1 MSGPLLI
8 QASVLHDFYVQ
19 VLVRTGVPEADAQLA
34 AAVRLESALRLPA
47 GLDAFTVIRLQNTV
61 HRLQAGGIN
70 PTPRLRVV
78 QERTTSALLDGDNG
92 LGAVVGTR
100 AMDYCLTKAH
110 QQGFALVGV
119 RNSTTLEMMAYYA
132 MRALEH
138 QIIGFAATNTE
149 LKIGLPGWGGVT
161 PALGNNPLA
170 IAIPGGQGPALVL
183 DMSVI
188 ATRPQGMAGEG
199 ETSTRGPI
207 DSAFLPR
214 PVIGA
219 HKGSGLAIV
228 LEVLTGVLTGAGFG
242 QDHAPEYLEAPDAQ
256 YNLGHLFGALD
267 PTLFMPLEQFSSR
280 IDRLRTEIKQG
291 QRVPGVERLILPGEL
306 EHERRDTRLRHGIP
320 VHADAPNALRTFCE
334 TLGLDSPLA
343 L

>member
-1 MSGPLLI
+1 MNGPLVI

-19 VLVRTGVPEADAQLA
+19 VLVRTGVPEADAHLA
-34 AAVRLESALRLPA
+34 AAVRLEGALRLPS

-61 HRLQAGGIN
+61 RRLQAGGIN
-70 PTPRLRVV
+70 PTPHLRMV
-78 QERTTSALLDGDNG
+78 QERASLALLDGDNG

-100 AMDYCLTKAH
+100 AMDYCLTKAQ

-119 RNSTTLEMMAYYA
+119 RNSTTLEMLAYYA
-132 MRALEH
+132 MRALEP
-138 QIIGFAATNTE
+138 QMIGFAATNTE
-149 LKIGLPGWGGVT
+149 LKIGLPPWGGLT
-161 PALGNNPLA
+161 PALGNNPFA

-188 ATRPQGMAGEG
+188 ATRPQGVAGEG

-207 DSAFLPR
+207 GSTFMPR
-214 PVIGA
+214 PVIGE
-219 HKGSGLAIV
+219 HKGYGLALV

-242 QDHAPEYLEAPDAQ
+242 QDHTPERLETPEAQ

-267 PTLFMPLEQFSSR
+267 PTLFMPLAQFSAR
-280 IDRLRTEIKQG
+280 IDRLHTEIKQG
-291 QRVPGVERLILPGEL
+291 QRVPGVERLLLPGEL
-306 EHERRDTRLRHGIP
+306 EHERRETRWREGIP
-320 VHADAPNALRTFCE
+320 VHADAPDVLRTFCG

-343 L
+343 R

>member
-1 MSGPLLI
+1 MNGPLII

-19 VLVRTGVPEADAQLA
+19 VFLRTGVPEADAHLA

-70 PTPRLRVV
+70 PTPRLMVV
-78 QERTTSALLDGDNG
+78 QERATSALLDGDNG

-100 AMDYCLTKAH
+100 AMDHCLTKAH
-110 QQGFALVGV
+110 QQGLALVGI

-132 MRALEH
+132 MRALAH
-138 QIIGFAATNTE
+138 QTIGFAATNTE
-149 LKIGLPGWGGVT
+149 LKIGVPPWGGMT
-161 PALGNNPLA
+161 PALGNNPFA

-188 ATRPQGMAGEG
+188 ATRPQGVAREG

-207 DSAFLPR
+207 DSVFLPR
-214 PVIGA
+214 PVIGE
-219 HKGSGLAIV
+219 HKGYGLALV

-267 PTLFMPLEQFSSR
+267 PTLFMPLAQFSAR

-320 VHADAPNALRTFCE
+320 VHADAPNELRLFCE

>member
-1 MSGPLLI
+1 MHGPLVI

-34 AAVRLESALRLPA
+34 AAVRLEGALRLPA

-70 PTPRLRVV
+70 PTPRLRIV
-78 QERTTSALLDGDNG
+78 QERGACALFDGDNG

-100 AMDYCLTKAH
+100 AMDYCLAKAH

-138 QIIGFAATNTE
+138 QTIGFAATNTE
-149 LKIGLPGWGGVT
+149 LKIGLPPWGGLT
-161 PALGNNPLA
+161 PALGNNPFA

-188 ATRPQGMAGEG
+188 ATSPQGVAGAG
-199 ETSTRGPI
+199 ETSARGPI
-207 DSAFLPR
+207 GSTFMPR
-214 PVIGA
+214 PVIGE
-219 HKGSGLAIV
+219 HKGYGLALV
-228 LEVLTGVLTGAGFG
+228 LEVLTGVLMGAGFG
-242 QDHAPEYLEAPDAQ
+242 QDHTPERLETPEAQ

-267 PTLFMPLEQFSSR
+267 PALFMPLEQFSAR
-280 IDRLRTEIKQG
+280 TDRLRTEIKQG
-291 QRVPGVERLILPGEL
+291 QRAPGIERLILPGEL
-306 EHERRDTRLRHGIP
+306 EHERRETRRRHGIP
-320 VHADAPNALRTFCE
+320 VHADVPAVLRTFCD